1 MKKRCLLALLIY
13 KYDKLKLSINLYIL
27 GSKIYNLERFI
38 LVFGFFYE
46 GQALKKKKKRGHLSL
61 EIKWITKDADPYIA
75 IFS

>member
-46 GQALKKKKKRGHLSL
+46 GQALKKKRKGGTSV
-61 EIKWITKDADPYIA
+61 
-75 IFS
+75 